1 VPARNV
7 RPPPS
12 GGVTTPLRPGDAV
25 IGYVAAWPRRAD
37 GVDEGAAAIEA
48 AVDEGRW
55 RLIEIVR
62 ERDTR
67 ARSLER
73 PGLAYAL
80 ERIAAGEARGLV
92 ISDLRNLCRSII
104 DLASLVDWFRDAP
117 AALIALDL
125 RLDTGTRAGEA
136 VADALVTLG
145 AWEHERI
152 ARRTRAGL
160 ADAVTSGRS
169 TGRAPTVDA
178 SVLRDRVAAM
188 RAANMTLQAI
198 ADTLNAEGVPTMR
211 GGARWRP
218 SSVQGLLGYRRPSR
232 RPSSEAPPADR
243 TERM

>member
-104 DLASLVDWFRDAP
+104 DLASLVDWFRDAE

-125 RLDTGTRAGEA
+125 RLDTGTPAGEA
-136 VADALVTLG
+136 VADVLLTLG

-160 ADAVTSGRS
+160 ADAA
-169 TGRAPTVDA
+169 GRAPTIDA

-198 ADTLNAEGVPTMR
+198 ADALNAEGVPTMR

-232 RPSSEAPPADR
+232 RSSRETPPGDP